1 MSFPYFI
8 SSRGCAIFYHQIFR
22 YYIHVIS
29 KQNKDKKIQ
38 NILSKIL
45 RKKMIRKDLS
55 KLTCNC
61 DVDVI

>member
-29 KQNKDKKIQ
+29 KQNKDKK
-38 NILSKIL
+38 NSKYSEQDSEEKND
-45 RKKMIRKDLS
+45 KKRL
-55 KLTCNC
+55 
-61 DVDVI
+61 V

>member
-22 YYIHVIS
+22 YFIHVIS
-29 KQNKDKKIQ
+29 KQNKDIDKKIQ
-38 NILSKIL
+38 NIL

-61 DVDVI
+61 DIVVI

>member
-1 MSFPYFI
+1 MSFRYFI

-22 YYIHVIS
+22 NYIHVIS

-38 NILSKIL
+38 NIL

-61 DVDVI
+61 DICIFLVA